1 MILSPPGVT
10 GKACRDFE
18 TWSATTRKGQP
29 RSGVMTIMP
38 LV

>member
-1 MILSPPGVT
+1 MILSPRGAT
-10 GKACRDFE
+10 GEARRDSE

-38 LV
+38 LA